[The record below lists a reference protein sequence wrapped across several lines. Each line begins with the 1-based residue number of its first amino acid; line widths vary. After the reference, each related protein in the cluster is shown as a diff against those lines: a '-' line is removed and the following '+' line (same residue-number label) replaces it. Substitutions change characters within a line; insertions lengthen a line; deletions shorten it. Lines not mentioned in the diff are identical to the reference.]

1 MQKNQTDS
9 QNQPSLE
16 QGDGSFLVETVSGWL
31 GRVFGCRHRTMSRP
45 FSSDGQTYRSCV
57 DCGARRS
64 FSIGE
69 WEMRG
74 GFYYSLPTSRH
85 FRAINGLTPRPV
97 KASVAVISG
106 IRSTRQYA

>member
-1 MQKNQTDS
+1 MQENQTDS
-9 QNQPSLE
+9 QNQVN
-16 QGDGSFLVETVSGWL
+16 GSFLTETVSGWL

-45 FSSDGQTYRSCV
+45 FSSDGETYRTCV

-85 FRAINGLTPRPV
+85 FRAINGLTPRPA